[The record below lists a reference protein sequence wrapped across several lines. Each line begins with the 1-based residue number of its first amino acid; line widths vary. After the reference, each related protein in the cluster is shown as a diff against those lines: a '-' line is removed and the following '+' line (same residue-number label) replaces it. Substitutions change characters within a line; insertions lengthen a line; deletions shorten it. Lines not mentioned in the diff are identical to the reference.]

1 MSLNRGEAMLS
12 WNLILEGGGLWPFHE
27 IPVGLEGHGVRSDF
41 PAAVSQGLN
50 NFASS
55 CSARKK
61 QDR

>member
-1 MSLNRGEAMLS
+1 MLS

-27 IPVGLEGHGVRSDF
+27 IPVGLEGHGVRSGF